1 MGKVSAPANINYPER
16 GAAVQQYRWKAVDS
30 SGVSRSGVYSA
41 ASEFEAA
48 AFVRSNY
55 GYLTLLQQEKP
66 ASALAKKQGL
76 FKFSKTKKSLTDE
89 EKTVFFSQLALM
101 LNSGLPLLKSLGVLA
116 ERLPPKTAQL
126 CLGIERD
133 LKKGTSFAG
142 CIKNMPEVWG
152 ALPAAVA
159 EAGENGGILCEM
171 LEELA
176 EYYKLQVQMKRFL
189 KNISLYPLFLF
200 SASLVKAAFCRT
212 GIFSRQYAGSVRI
225 IVCCFGNCGGAAQ
238 VAA

>member
-1 MGKVSAPANINYPER
+1 
-16 GAAVQQYRWKAVDS
+16 
-30 SGVSRSGVYSA
+30 
-41 ASEFEAA
+41 
-48 AFVRSNY
+48 
-55 GYLTLLQQEKP
+55 
-66 ASALAKKQGL
+66 
-76 FKFSKTKKSLTDE
+76 
-89 EKTVFFSQLALM
+89 M

-133 LKKGTSFAG
+133 LKWARV
-142 CIKNMPEVWG
+142 CRLHKNRQEVWG

-200 SASLVKAAFCRT
+200 TLHWQRQFYLLCRFCRCLK
-212 GIFSRQYAGSVRI
+212 IYMLQ
-225 IVCCFGNCGGAAQ
+225 
-238 VAA
+238 